1 MQVTILP
8 KITLDK
14 PSKERIFQL
23 IRVFLYTVGFVGI
36 ILHLNEFDN
45 MTFQSLKGR
54 QSNYALLFFMLIVMT
69 MQKVRFINWQ
79 SLVTTAVYA
88 PIAFFRV
95 RSVLSSPELVPGTII
110 SQITFWMALMIV
122 TDMLVT
128 GRVRKL
134 REMNLWMTL
143 LLVLM
148 TGMLMISGFGR
159 DWPVLYLYFLLLIF
173 VPVDEE
179 EWGRVYGGLLNA
191 GVLSFALVTLLSFKM
206 NPHFMVDA
214 IKSEE
219 SFEPGSGGRWYG
231 YFLNIGTFG
240 QFCGLQIVLAF
251 LSIIRSKD
259 KFGRFG
265 LMYAASFI
273 WLAAAGFLGF
283 LCGTDN
289 LLLGVLVFIIFALV
303 FGFKKTKFP
312 HLAIRIL
319 LALGLIC
326 LLGFLVVDGINRIAS
341 VGFDPEKARLII
353 NKTPLR
359 LFPAAADTIVGKIKA
374 FHNLNNPYTDY
385 ITNPVKMFLNYIGS
399 SRPAIW
405 EVFAEHTTFKG
416 TESSGLMYRSYFAFN
431 AHNQYVQ
438 VLYEQGIVSGG
449 LNILFFILGWL
460 SSVIGYVKTKK
471 EMFFAPTILVPM
483 MLAMWMGE
491 GSSICFALTFISFF
505 AMMPAVMNNIRS
517 MKKAETTDAEEQ
529 EKKVVSVAKK
539 GAVAGVVVAAI
550 FVLITGFLLIRRI
563 RNNNKSY
570 LDNGLIHMQL
580 ADAEDEFLLDNG
592 LYSSKDIK
600 DKAVKGSILMD
611 YAKVRKTEQR
621 ASWGDRAFLSFN
633 VDNAVEN
640 DSLIMEFTAKTTEQ
654 EPILLTVSYSGQKT
668 TVEVDKG
675 KSRYFLP
682 FKGEDG
688 ERNVLFVY
696 DLPEGGNQSL
706 VLDNICIA
714 DYGQDRMKSTLK
726 IGEYSVDEYDSVNVP
741 MDAEKFIR
749 STSAVAAGAYI
760 YSLYAGELI
769 VYRGE
774 NLTEVTRLK
783 GLGDTQTLCLS
794 EDNKKL
800 LVSSKGSGIALVD
813 ISRPDT
819 PTLLSRYST
828 LESAYNADICGNYA
842 FLCERYFGIE
852 VVDISDANNPE
863 YVTRIQYPLDAEYQ
877 SCYVYNGYLY
887 AAAKTQKRV
896 DVYDVNDLSNIKSV
910 SSLDVHGQ
918 PYGMMAKEDTLYVS
932 LATDSIQKTA
942 GGYAKGTGCGM
953 DVFDISHPD
962 YPELLAVERIDGRI
976 SSQPQGV
983 WDLTIDGDY
992 AYLSIGSGGL
1002 YIYDISVPSEP
1013 KRLSVVNISVDK
1025 DSDLFKE
1032 QDPEKVFLNY
1042 DYSDV
1047 MRGNIT
1053 HAAVGSSGVFCVAPD
1068 MGLFRAPV
1076 EYKAQGRPDK
1086 GTKPAGGEMTLEEP
1100 EAPGGYGIQVL
1111 HPEGCIYALDSI
1123 EDRQLVAACGNTGIK
1138 IMDKQ
1143 MHTICVLE
1151 TGHAVTDVKVAGDLV
1166 YTAESEGG
1174 VAIYKYENGL
1184 LTEVG
1189 RITDTAWNAYFS
1201 SLLVSKDG
1209 TFVLAQAG
1217 YGRYRLIDCTNP
1229 ENPVFVKSPAEE
1241 GTGGMWYRNTV
1252 SGIVSDK
1259 YYGIAGS
1266 SRVLWFTEAG
1276 ADVETGT
1283 VKLNYVKDEN
1293 GVAVNEFNGITPLG
1307 DACLVFTN
1315 KGYRIVHPEKGDV
1328 IEPVENPELVFTGK
1342 SITDGNR
1349 VIISEAHTGKIT
1361 VVNFADKTNPV
1372 VELRLDTPYI
1382 TDIPCVMDGEI
1393 YVPLRH
1399 DGILKITKN

>member
-79 SLVTTAVYA
+79 SLVTTAVYV

-128 GRVRKL
+128 GRVRKI

-148 TGMLMISGFGR
+148 TGMLMISRFSR

-173 VPVDEE
+173 VPIDEE

-191 GVLSFALVTLLSFKM
+191 GVLSFALVTLLSFKI

-273 WLAAAGFLGF
+273 WLAAACFLGF
-283 LCGTDN
+283 LCGADN
-289 LLLGVLVFIIFALV
+289 LLLGVFVFIIFVLV

-312 HLAIRIL
+312 HLAVRIL
-319 LALGLIC
+319 LAVGLIC
-326 LLGFLVVDGINRIAS
+326 LLGFFVIDGINRIAS
-341 VGFDPEKARLII
+341 VGFDPAKTRTML
-353 NKTPLR
+353 NNTPLR
-359 LFPAAADTIVGKIKA
+359 LFPAASNTIVNKITA
-374 FHNLNNPYTDY
+374 FHNMNNPYTDY
-385 ITNPVKMFLNYIGS
+385 ITNPVKMFINYIGS

-550 FVLITGFLLIRRI
+550 FVLIAGFLLIRRI

-580 ADAEDEFLLDNG
+580 ADAEEEFLLDNG

-682 FKGEDG
+682 FKGEEG

-706 VLDNICIA
+706 ILDNICLA
-714 DYGQDRMKSTLK
+714 DYGQERLYSSLK
-726 IGEYSVDEYDSVNVP
+726 TGEYSVTECEEVMVSMDS
-741 MDAEKFIR
+741 DKFIR
-749 STSAVAAGAYI
+749 STSAIASGAYL
-760 YSLYAGELI
+760 YSVYAGELT
-769 VYRGE
+769 VYRGD
-774 NLTEVTRLK
+774 NFTEVGKLK
-783 GLGDTQTLCLS
+783 GLGDTMDVFLT
-794 EDNKKL
+794 EDGKNL
-800 LVSSKGSGIALVD
+800 LVTSRTGISLVD
-813 ISRPDT
+813 ISRPDS
-819 PTLLSRYST
+819 PMLLSNYRS
-828 LESAYNADICGNYA
+828 LECALGADICGNYA
-842 FLCERYFGIE
+842 FICNRYFGIE
-852 VVDISDANNPE
+852 VVDISDKTNPK
-863 YVTRIQYPLDAEYQ
+863 YVTKIQYPMDAEYRN
-877 SCYVYNGYLY
+877 CHVFNGYLY
-887 AAAKTQKRV
+887 VSAVGQNRVDIYDVRNISDIHSVSYLDTHGRPMELAAKDNTLFV
-896 DVYDVNDLSNIKSV
+896 ATSGSSV
-910 SSLDVHGQ
+910 
-918 PYGMMAKEDTLYVS
+918 
-932 LATDSIQKTA
+932 QKTA
-942 GGYAKGTGCGM
+942 NGYGNGAGCGM
-953 DVFDISHPD
+953 DVFDISNPE
-962 YPELLAVERIDGRI
+962 YPELVAVERIDGRI
-976 SSQPQGV
+976 TSFPYGI
-983 WDLTIDGDY
+983 WDIAVDGNY
-992 AYLSIGSGGL
+992 AYLSMQSGGL
-1002 YIYDISVPSEP
+1002 YVYDVSTPSVP
-1013 KRLSVVNISVDK
+1013 KRVDVVNISVDK
-1025 DSDLFKE
+1025 ESDLFKE
-1032 QDPEKVFLNY
+1032 QDPEKVTLNY
-1042 DYSDV
+1042 NYSKEY
-1047 MRGNIT
+1047 RGTIT
-1053 HAAVGSSGVFCVAPD
+1053 HTAIGSSGVFCVSPD
-1068 MGLFRAPV
+1068 MGLFKAPIALK
-1076 EYKAQGRPDK
+1076 EQGTPNK
-1086 GTKPAGGEMTLEEP
+1086 GEKPAKGEVPAEEP
-1100 EAPGGYGIQVL
+1100 EATEGYSLQIL
-1111 HPEGCIYALDSI
+1111 KPEGDIFALALI
-1123 EDRQLVAACGNTGIK
+1123 EDRQFVAACGMAGLK
-1138 IMDKQ
+1138 VMDKQ
-1143 MHTICVLE
+1143 MHTICSLE
-1151 TGHAVTDVKVAGDLV
+1151 TGSCITDVKVVGNLV
-1166 YTAESEGG
+1166 YAAESCGG
-1174 VAIYKYENGL
+1174 FAIYRYENGL

-1189 RITDTAWNAYFS
+1189 KIVDTAWNAYIE

-1209 TFVLAQAG
+1209 TWVLAQAG
-1217 YGRYRLIDCTNP
+1217 YGRYRIIDCSNP

-1276 ADVETGT
+1276 TDVETGA

-1307 DACLVFTN
+1307 DACIVFTN